1 MKDLTWAVVQDK
13 VDAAIPVDDEK
24 IVDAMG

>member
-13 VDAAIPVDDEK
+13 VDAAIPVDDEE